1 MKINKKK
8 TYIIAEIGI
17 NHEGSYKLAKK
28 LIINAALAG
37 ADAVKFQ
44 MFNPITLVS
53 SGVKKTHQQK
63 KILRKK
69 ESLAEMWN
77 RMTFR
82 FKEWQGLKKIAKKNH

>member
-1 MKINKKK
+1 MKINKRK

-53 SGVKKTHQQK
+53 LELKRLISKKKK
-63 KILRKK
+63 KI
-69 ESLAEMWN
+69 
-77 RMTFR
+77 
-82 FKEWQGLKKIAKKNH
+82 

>member
-1 MKINKKK
+1 MKINKRK

-28 LIINAALAG
+28 LIINAVLAG

-53 SGVKKTHQQK
+53 SGVKKTYQQK
-63 KILRKK
+63 NLRKRK
-69 ESLAEMWN
+69 V
-77 RMTFR
+77 
-82 FKEWQGLKKIAKKNH
+82 